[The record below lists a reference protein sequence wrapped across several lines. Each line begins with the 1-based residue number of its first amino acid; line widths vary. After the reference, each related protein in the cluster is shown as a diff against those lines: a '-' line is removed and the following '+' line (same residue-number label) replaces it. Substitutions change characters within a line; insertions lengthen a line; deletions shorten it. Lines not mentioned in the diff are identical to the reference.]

1 MFRYPKET
9 PEYNQKY
16 YQQDY
21 QEGITTDMPSLETIE
36 KWKQVNFK
44 GTPVDFTEKLNLL
57 NLFIQRGKVLDFGA
71 SWGYVSYQLS
81 AAGYDVYGYEISK
94 VRGGYA
100 KKHLGVRMIDSLHE
114 LEKYQ
119 ECFDAIYT
127 SHVIEMCLTPEI
139 CLTYF

>member
-44 GTPVDFTEKLNLL
+44 GTPVDFTEKLNSIKS
-57 NLFIQRGKVLDFGA
+57 FH
-71 SWGYVSYQLS
+71 STW
-81 AAGYDVYGYEISK
+81 
-94 VRGGYA
+94 
-100 KKHLGVRMIDSLHE
+100 
-114 LEKYQ
+114 
-119 ECFDAIYT
+119 
-127 SHVIEMCLTPEI
+127 
-139 CLTYF
+139 